1 MKVRVSLL
9 MPSRER
15 IELARKSLASL
26 GNGAYEV
33 LIAVDHDDPQ
43 KDEYLQLVSNKVKVF
58 EFERFG
64 YERLWVY
71 YNGLAEQAKG
81 DWLMLWNDDAIMEP
95 GDWIDHITNYN
106 HQKPL
111 VLNPYHPID
120 NLFPIISRG
129 WYKLIGHY
137 ALSSHVDS
145 WVQHVGVESNTQI
158 HIQGVSIVHEG
169 EKMNDMTHRKVRE
182 VVTDTSAH
190 HRSNEMQTIRQ
201 KEATMILDRLRV
213 GGYRIENNN

>member
-1 MKVRVSLL
+1 

-15 IELARKSLASL
+15 AELAQKSLESL
-26 GNGAYEV
+26 GNGRYEV

-43 KDEYLQLVSNKVKVF
+43 KEEYLKLANKKVRVY

-64 YERLWVY
+64 YEQLWVY
-71 YNGLAEQAKG
+71 YNGLALYAKG

-95 GDWIDHITNYN
+95 GDWIDYITNYN

-120 NLFPIISRG
+120 NLFPILSRA

-137 ALSSHVDS
+137 SLSSHVDS
-145 WVQHVGVESNTQI
+145 WVQEVGRQANNQI
-158 HIQGVSIVHEG
+158 HIQGVSIKHEG
-169 EKMNDMTHRKVRE
+169 EKLNDKTHARVRE
-182 VVTDTSAH
+182 VVKDTSEY
-190 HRSNEMQTIRQ
+190 HRSEEAQTLRENEAKILV
-201 KEATMILDRLRV
+201 EALIK
-213 GGYRIENNN
+213 GGFRNADNN